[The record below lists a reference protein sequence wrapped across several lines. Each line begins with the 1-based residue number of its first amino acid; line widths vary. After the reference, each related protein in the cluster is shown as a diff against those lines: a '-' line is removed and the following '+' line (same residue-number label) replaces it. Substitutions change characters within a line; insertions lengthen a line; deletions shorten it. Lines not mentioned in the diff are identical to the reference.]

1 MAGDDEIVAG
11 AGRVRYCAHRLAP
24 PTGGATAASA
34 TGPSE
39 DGAPT
44 SPPSQ
49 LVGAR
54 TLRRVRHRLS
64 STSAVTDGARLTAR
78 RGVVP
83 CVRRLQM
90 GRSRG
95 KTPIRGAA
103 SERTERADNRSGELP
118 CVTVRQVTCP
128 TAPGG
133 ARTRPAEPANAAPRA
148 FSAQRGGAS
157 RCRRRGR
164 CPMGQRA
171 RSDGAGDGRCSSDDE
186 PQGGATVRVRTTP
199 TSSNGLGPPS

>member
-11 AGRVRYCAHRLAP
+11 AGQVRYSADRLAP
-24 PTGGATAASA
+24 SIDGATAASA

-49 LVGAR
+49 PVGAL

-64 STSAVTDGARLTAR
+64 STSAVTDGAGLTAR
-78 RGVVP
+78 RAVTP
-83 CVRRLQM
+83 CVRRMQM

-95 KTPIRGAA
+95 ETPIRGAA
-103 SERTERADNRSGELP
+103 SERTERADIRSGELP
-118 CVTVRQVTCP
+118 GVTVRQVTSP
-128 TAPGG
+128 TAPVEGR
-133 ARTRPAEPANAAPRA
+133 ARPAAPANATRRA
-148 FSAQRGGAS
+148 FSAQRGGTS

-164 CPMGQRA
+164 WPAGPRA
-171 RSDGAGDGRCSSDDE
+171 RSDGARDGRCSSDDE
-186 PQGGATVRVRTTP
+186 PQGGATVRVRPTP
-199 TSSNGLGPPS
+199 TSCYGLRPPS

>member
-1 MAGDDEIVAG
+1 MAGDEEIVAG
-11 AGRVRYCAHRLAP
+11 AGLVRYCAYRLAP
-24 PTGGATAASA
+24 PIGGATAASA

-49 LVGAR
+49 PEGAR
-54 TLRRVRHRLS
+54 TLRRGRHRLS
-64 STSAVTDGARLTAR
+64 STSAVTDCARLTAR

-83 CVRRLQM
+83 CVRRMQM

-95 KTPIRGAA
+95 ESPIRGAA
-103 SERTERADNRSGELP
+103 SGRTERADNRSGELR
-118 CVTVRQVTCP
+118 CVTVRQVTSP
-128 TAPGG
+128 IAPGG
-133 ARTRPAEPANAAPRA
+133 GRARPAGPANAAPRA
-148 FSAQRGGAS
+148 FPAQRGGAS

-164 CPMGQRA
+164 CPVGQRA
-171 RSDGAGDGRCSSDDE
+171 RSDGAGDGQCSSDDE

>member
-1 MAGDDEIVAG
+1 MADDDEIVAG

-24 PTGGATAASA
+24 PMGGATAASA

-49 LVGAR
+49 PVGAR
-54 TLRRVRHRLS
+54 KLRRVRHRLS
-64 STSAVTDGARLTAR
+64 STSAVTDGARLMAR
-78 RGVVP
+78 RSVGP
-83 CVRRLQM
+83 CVRRMQM

-95 KTPIRGAA
+95 ETPIRGAA
-103 SERTERADNRSGELP
+103 SERTERADIRSGGLQG
-118 CVTVRQVTCP
+118 VTVRQVTSP
-128 TAPGG
+128 TAPVEGH
-133 ARTRPAEPANAAPRA
+133 ARPAAPVNAAPRA
-148 FSAQRGGAS
+148 FSTQSGGTS

-164 CPMGQRA
+164 CPVGQRA
-171 RSDGAGDGRCSSDDE
+171 RSDGARDGRCSSDDE

-199 TSSNGLGPPS
+199 TSCNGLGPPS

>member
-11 AGRVRYCAHRLAP
+11 AGRVRYSANRLASP
-24 PTGGATAASA
+24 IGGATAASA
-34 TGPSE
+34 AGPSE

-49 LVGAR
+49 PVGAHK
-54 TLRRVRHRLS
+54 LRRVRHRLS
-64 STSAVTDGARLTAR
+64 SKSAVTDGARLMAR

-83 CVRRLQM
+83 CVRRMQM

-95 KTPIRGAA
+95 ETPIRGAA
-103 SERTERADNRSGELP
+103 SERTERADIRSGELP
-118 CVTVRQVTCP
+118 GVTVRQVTSP
-128 TAPGG
+128 TGPVEGHA
-133 ARTRPAEPANAAPRA
+133 RPAASANASPRA
-148 FSAQRGGAS
+148 FSVQRGGTS

-164 CPMGQRA
+164 CPVGQRA
-171 RSDGAGDGRCSSDDE
+171 ESDGARDGRCSSDDE

-199 TSSNGLGPPS
+199 TSRNGLGPPS

>member
-1 MAGDDEIVAG
+1 MAGDDEMVAG
-11 AGRVRYCAHRLAP
+11 AGRVRYSAHRLAP
-24 PTGGATAASA
+24 PIGGAIAASA
-34 TGPSE
+34 AGPSE
-39 DGAPT
+39 DGAST

-49 LVGAR
+49 PVGAR
-54 TLRRVRHRLS
+54 TRWRGRHRLS
-64 STSAVTDGARLTAR
+64 SASAVTDGARLTAR

-83 CVRRLQM
+83 CVRRMQM

-95 KTPIRGAA
+95 ESPIRGAA
-103 SERTERADNRSGELP
+103 SGRTERADNRSGDLP
-118 CVTVRQVTCP
+118 CVTVRQVTSP

-133 ARTRPAEPANAAPRA
+133 GRARPAGPANAVPRA

-164 CPMGQRA
+164 YPVGMRA

-199 TSSNGLGPPS
+199 ASSNGLGPPS

>member
-1 MAGDDEIVAG
+1 MAGDDEVVAG
-11 AGRVRYCAHRLAP
+11 AGPVRYCAHRLAP
-24 PTGGATAASA
+24 PIGGTTAASA
-34 TGPSE
+34 AGPSE

-49 LVGAR
+49 PVRAR
-54 TLRRVRHRLS
+54 KLRRVRHRLS

-78 RGVVP
+78 RGVAP
-83 CVRRLQM
+83 CVRRMQM
-90 GRSRG
+90 RRSRG
-95 KTPIRGAA
+95 ESPIRGAA
-103 SERTERADNRSGELP
+103 SGRTERTDNRSSGLP
-118 CVTVRQVTCP
+118 CVTVREVTSP
-128 TAPGG
+128 NAPGG
-133 ARTRPAEPANAAPRA
+133 GRARPPGAANAAPRA

-157 RCRRRGR
+157 RCRRRSR
-164 CPMGQRA
+164 WTVGQRA